1 MQSVLVSAC
10 LLGESVRYDGSD
22 IKCCHEI
29 LQRWLSEG
37 RIVSVCPEVV
47 GGLPVPRQPAEIT
60 NGAGGVKVLEGE
72 ARVVCS
78 NAQDFS
84 VQFVNGAQ
92 RTLELAQT
100 KNIRVAVL
108 KEGSP
113 SCGSSFTYDGTFSST
128 KVEKPGVT
136 AAILQ
141 QAGIQVFSENQL
153 ANANSLL
160 MHFEVE
166 NAA

>member
-1 MQSVLVSAC
+1 
-10 LLGESVRYDGSD
+10 
-22 IKCCHEI
+22 
-29 LQRWLSEG
+29 
-37 RIVSVCPEVV
+37 VCPEVT
-47 GGLPVPRQPAEIT
+47 GGLPVPRPPAEIT

-72 ARVVCS
+72 ARVVGS

-84 VQFVNGAQ
+84 TRFVNGAQ
-92 RTLELAQT
+92 QTLELARK

-113 SCGSSFTYDGTFSST
+113 SCGSNFTYDGTFSST
-128 KVEKPGVT
+128 KVGKPGVT

-141 QAGIQVFSENQL
+141 QAGIHVFSENQL

-160 MHFEVE
+160 MQFEVE